1 MAEHAWTVLCS
12 KMLTDDQALVSLIDI
27 IERITTDSELEPELI
42 KAKAEGQRGVTF
54 PFRMQ
59 LVSWWLRSDPLKPES
74 LLTRT
79 FLVSPSGNRLS
90 YQEGVV
96 DLTEMASFRSRLVF
110 SKMLVEE
117 FGVYWFVV
125 TKKGRVRKGET
136 QWEEVAKVPIEVTRP
151 LAVG

>member
-1 MAEHAWTVLCS
+1 LA
-12 KMLTDDQALVSLIDI
+12 DDQGLVSLIDV
-27 IERITTDSELEPELI
+27 IERITTDSGLESELL

-74 LLTRT
+74 PLLTRT
-79 FLVSPSGNRLS
+79 FLVSPSGNQLS
-90 YQEGVV
+90 YQEGIV
-96 DLTEMASFRSRLVF
+96 DLTEMASFRSKLVF

-117 FGVYWFVV
+117 FGIYWFVV

-151 LAVG
+151 LAAGDASAIL